1 MGVRKKRKTCI
12 NHRIREEQ
20 AFDAMEAE
28 HDQHLLLQPVGHAQ
42 DELAWQ
48 DLFGRK

>member
-1 MGVRKKRKTCI
+1 MGIRKKRKTCL
-12 NHRIREEQ
+12 NHRPREEQ
-20 AFDAMEAE
+20 IFDAMEAE